1 MLSANFHS
9 VVSRAHHQ
17 GWASGG
23 GLPVI
28 EISRSAGLRSVAA
41 GKNRSASRRSNRFSP
56 PVCHSLRTWLS
67 QSSIPDRPGRPSSS
81 RPPLRGSDAPECK
94 RTCCF
99 SRARPAPSGTQHCS
113 FHVSQ
118 RAYPYS
124 FGSGPRGCL
133 AFREPRDKYAIHRPS
148 LILSWRH
155 LGVLLPFGLPIAA
168 CRNARSIA
176 SAMPTDSNTDRGA
189 ARNHVRLFTRRILAY
204 LPK

>member
-28 EISRSAGLRSVAA
+28 EISRSADVRSVAA
-41 GKNRSASRRSNRFSP
+41 GKNRSASRRSNQFSP

-67 QSSIPDRPGRPSSS
+67 RSSIPDRPGRLSSS
-81 RPPLRGSDAPECK
+81 RPPPRGSDAPECK

-99 SRARPAPSGTQHCS
+99 SRVRPAPSSTQHCS

-118 RAYPYS
+118 RVYPYS
-124 FGSGPRGCL
+124 LGSGHE
-133 AFREPRDKYAIHRPS
+133 AVQ
-148 LILSWRH
+148 LSGH
-155 LGVLLPFGLPIAA
+155 HVI
-168 CRNARSIA
+168 
-176 SAMPTDSNTDRGA
+176 NTQFIDLR
-189 ARNHVRLFTRRILAY
+189 
-204 LPK
+204 